1 MENNSNLVSIERL
14 RRIAK
19 EKNIM
24 KYIKEINYS
33 KVQNKKYYVITVD
46 NKKINFGD
54 VRYSDFLTN
63 KDLEKRKRFR
73 ARFRKTY
80 EKFSDNYNSALFYS
94 WHLLW

>member
-1 MENNSNLVSIERL
+1 MNNNLVSIDKIK
-14 RRIAK
+14 RIARA
-19 EKNIM
+19 KNIM

-54 VRYSDFLTN
+54 IRYSDFLTN
-63 KDLEKRKRFR
+63 KSKEKRDKFR

-80 EKFSDNYNSALFYS
+80 EKNNNNHNKPIFYS